1 MSKFYDE
8 LKRRNVIKAAIAYIV
23 VAWVLLQVLSIVLPS
38 VEAPQWVMKTI
49 MLIMVIAFPIWVFIA
64 WVYEVTPEGLKK
76 TENVSFDQSISTNTN
91 KRLNVLI
98 LVGIVV
104 AIAVTLLQ
112 PKAGYIA
119 SSDVVEY
126 SIAVL
131 PFDDM
136 SAEKDTEWFCDGV
149 TEDILTYLSKVE
161 GLKVISRTSVMQYK
175 DRKKTIPEIAKE
187 LGVAFIVE
195 GSVRKHGND
204 VRITAQLIKAN
215 DEHLWAD
222 NYSGT
227 MDNVFKL
234 QSDVSQ
240 QIVQQLKIKIS
251 PEVKKKLEAYPT
263 DNIEAYEAYLKGRS
277 FMDKFDPENAKIARE
292 FFEKAI
298 ELDPNYA
305 DAYAELGYANLFNGP
320 KDSLIVFKN
329 IDKALKLNPNSSR
342 ANSYKGFILN
352 FMQKK
357 PDEAFNYLEK
367 AIKLNPNDAKAHDML
382 AAYYVNLR
390 KGEKKD
396 NLDKALYH
404 INQAVTLD
412 PFSVQSK
419 AFNLMVL
426 TQRGEVDKA
435 EELFNKNIAMFSEDN
450 KENAIR
456 NMVAKRIE
464 LSKKENQTE
473 AIQIY
478 EDAIKKYPSQ
488 KANLTQ
494 LLAGSYD
501 GIYNDQDAYLK
512 YAKQAFEMDSTL
524 TETINQYHTA
534 LVESGEFETAKKLMA
549 SDNYKKTIEKRNQL
563 LDLQYYYYHKGDYK
577 KSNEILED
585 STMTNQNFRKALQY
599 AQTKDLEKLNTVK
612 GKLSNV
618 NKAFVFA
625 ILKQRDSM
633 YFYLNKEDINDQ
645 GAQFPNSRSEFDP
658 YRKEP
663 RYIEFLKKHKFP
675 IEEQKN

>member
-1 MSKFYDE
+1 MSSFFEE

-23 VAWVLLQVLSIVLPS
+23 VAWVLLQVFSIVLPN
-38 VEAPQWVMKTI
+38 VNAPEWVMKTI
-49 MLIMVIAFPIWVFIA
+49 MLFMVIAFPVWVFIA

-76 TENVSFDQSISTNTN
+76 TESVSKDQSITATTN
-91 KRLNVLI
+91 KRLNILI
-98 LVGIVV
+98 LVGIVA
-104 AIAVTLLQ
+104 AIAVTLFQ
-112 PKAGYIA
+112 PKAGYM
-119 SSDVVEY
+119 SSLETAEF

-131 PFDDM
+131 PFDDL
-136 SAEKDTEWFCDGV
+136 SSDKDSEWFCDGV
-149 TEDILTYLSKVE
+149 TEDILTYLSKIE

-215 DEHLWAD
+215 DEHMWAD

-227 MDNVFKL
+227 MDDVFKL

-251 PEVKKKLEAYPT
+251 PEVKEKLESFPT

-277 FMDKFDPENAKIARE
+277 FMDKFDPDNAKIGKE

-305 DAYAELGYANLFNGP
+305 DAYAELALATMFEGP
-320 KDSLIVFKN
+320 KDSLIIYKY

-342 ANSYKGFILN
+342 ANSYKGIILN
-352 FMQKK
+352 FVQKK

-382 AAYYVNLR
+382 AVYYLNL
-390 KGEKKD
+390 KEGEKKD

-419 AFNLMVL
+419 VFNIMVL
-426 TQRGEVDKA
+426 TLRDEIDKA
-435 EELFNKNIAMFSEDN
+435 EVLFNENMSMFSNDN
-450 KENAIR
+450 KIQSIAEITFKK
-456 NMVAKRIE
+456 VE
-464 LSKKENQTE
+464 LSKKGNQIDE
-473 AIQIY
+473 IKIY
-478 EDAIKKYPSQ
+478 QDAIKKYPF
-488 KANLTQ
+488 ATAYLTQ
-494 LLAGSYD
+494 ALASAYD
-501 GIYNDQDAYLK
+501 GIYNDQETYLK
-512 YAKQAFEMDSTL
+512 YAKQAYEMDSTL
-524 TETINQYHTA
+524 FEAINTYHTA
-534 LVESGEFETAKKLMA
+534 LVESDEFDTAEKLMA
-549 SDNYKKTIEKRNQL
+549 SENYKKNIDKRNQL
-563 LDLQYYYYHKGDYK
+563 IHLQYYYYHKGDYK

-585 STMTNQNFRKALQY
+585 SLMTNQLARKAFQY
-599 AQTKDLEKLNTVK
+599 AQTKDLEKLNKVK

-633 YFYLNKEDINDQ
+633 YFYLNNIIIQN
-645 GAQFPNSRSEFDP
+645 AQLPNSRSEFDP

-663 RYIEFLKKHKFP
+663 QYIEFLKKYHLP
-675 IEEQKN
+675 IDEQKN